1 MKIKV
6 KNTGV
11 TLPKN
16 ATNLDTGYDLV
27 ATSDPVI
34 VGELGELDI
43 TNKSKKDEIKFTSLY
58 SSIQYIQYHT
68 SLYIEPIP
76 KQNYTPSYASP
87 DVFKDYFHTL
97 IFPRSSISKYNLVL
111 ANSIGLV
118 DRGYRGEVLVRF
130 KYVSQAEDLVANS
143 PGFSS
148 LVPIYTKINIDKI
161 YKKGDKIAQ
170 LVPSQTHPVTFEI
183 VDELSD
189 TDRKGGGFGSTG
201 A

>member
-16 ATNLDTGYDLV
+16 ATNLDTGYDLI

-34 VGELGELDI
+34 VGELGELET
-43 TNKSKKDEIKFTSLY
+43 TNETKQKEVDALPLY

-68 SLYIEPIP
+68 DLYIEPLP
-76 KQNYTPSYASP
+76 KQNYTPSYSSP
-87 DVFKDYFHTL
+87 EIFSDYFHTL

-130 KYVSQAEDLVANS
+130 KYISQAEDLVANS

-148 LVPIYTKINIDKI
+148 LVPIYTKINMDRI

-189 TDRKGGGFGSTG
+189 TDRKDGGFGSSG

>member
-34 VGELGELDI
+34 VGELGELET
-43 TNKSKKDEIKFTSLY
+43 TNESKQKQVDALTLYTSV
-58 SSIQYIQYHT
+58 QYIQYHT
-68 SLYIEPIP
+68 DLYIEPLP

-87 DVFKDYFHTL
+87 EIFSDYFHTL
-97 IFPRSSISKYNLVL
+97 IFPRSSVSKYNLVL

-148 LVPIYTKINIDKI
+148 LVPIYTKINMDKI

-170 LVPSQTHPVTFEI
+170 LVPSQTHPVTFEV

-189 TDRKGGGFGSTG
+189 TDRNGGGFGSTG

>member
-1 MKIKV
+1 
-6 KNTGV
+6 
-11 TLPKN
+11 
-16 ATNLDTGYDLV
+16 
-27 ATSDPVI
+27 
-34 VGELGELDI
+34 
-43 TNKSKKDEIKFTSLY
+43 
-58 SSIQYIQYHT
+58 
-68 SLYIEPIP
+68 
-76 KQNYTPSYASP
+76 
-87 DVFKDYFHTL
+87 
-97 IFPRSSISKYNLVL
+97 VL

-130 KYVSQAEDLVANS
+130 KYISQAEDLVANS

-148 LVPIYTKINIDKI
+148 LVPIYTKINMDRI

-189 TDRKGGGFGSTG
+189 TDRKDGGFGSSG

>member
-16 ATNLDTGYDLV
+16 ATNLDTGYDLI

-34 VGELGELDI
+34 VGELGELET
-43 TNKSKKDEIKFTSLY
+43 TNESKAKEVEEMSAY

-68 SLYIEPIP
+68 DLYIEPLP
-76 KQNYTPSYASP
+76 KQNYTPSYATAELFS
-87 DVFKDYFHTL
+87 DYFHTL
-97 IFPRSSISKYNLVL
+97 IFPRSSVSKYNLVL

-130 KYVSQAEDLVANS
+130 KYISQAEDLVANC

-148 LVPIYTKINIDKI
+148 LVPIYTKINMDKI

-170 LVPSQTHPVTFEI
+170 LVPSQTHPVTFE
-183 VDELSD
+183 VVEELSD
-189 TDRKGGGFGSTG
+189 TDRKDGGFGSTG

>member
-1 MKIKV
+1 MRIKV
-6 KNTGV
+6 KKTGV

-34 VGELGELDI
+34 VGELGELET
-43 TNKSKKDEIKFTSLY
+43 TNESKQKEVNDLTLY
-58 SSIQYIQYHT
+58 SSIHYIQYHT
-68 SLYIEPIP
+68 DLFIEPIA
-76 KQNYTPSYASP
+76 KQRYTPQWSSP
-87 DVFKDYFHTL
+87 DIFKDYFHTL
-97 IFPRSSISKYNLVL
+97 IFPRSSVSKYNLVL

-130 KYVSQAEDLVANS
+130 KYISQAEDLVANS

-148 LVPIYTKINIDKI
+148 LVPIYTKINMDKI

-170 LVPSQTHPVTFEI
+170 LVPSQTHPVTFEV

-189 TDRKGGGFGSTG
+189 TDRKDGGFGSTG
-201 A
+201 S

>member
-11 TLPKN
+11 TLPTN

-34 VGELGELDI
+34 VGELGELE
-43 TNKSKKDEIKFTSLY
+43 TTTESKQKEVESLSLY

-68 SLYIEPIP
+68 DLYIEPIA
-76 KQNYTPSYASP
+76 KQKYTPMWASM

-97 IFPRSSISKYNLVL
+97 VFPRSSVSKYNLVL
-111 ANSIGLV
+111 ANSVGLV

-130 KYVSQAEDLVANS
+130 KYISQAEDLVANS

-148 LVPIYTKINIDKI
+148 LVPIYTKINMDKI

-170 LVPSQTHPVTFEI
+170 LVPSRTHRVTFEM

-189 TDRKGGGFGSTG
+189 TDREDGGFGSTG
-201 A
+201 S